1 MNEASILREST
12 RLRHGGVLA
21 LAVCVLHDGHSP
33 WWKQMMLIPHPDAP
47 EAALRAMIEQILK
60 GFVDEGVDRV
70 HWLQTLSPLGLFDL
84 DGRRRSWWA
93 ANDDGLLACL
103 QACAAVPVGVQTAA
117 LFLAGSDG
125 NGRTR
130 EAALLVMRSVP
141 SHLTL
146 SCALLRCNDWVA
158 EVRAV
163 AQDVVMSLL
172 GQCAV
177 RDVLKAWPVA
187 VRLRAAQR
195 VDPAWLEGTLF
206 AWLSSPSNRPVL
218 EGLLGHPDA
227 RTRLAAYVVALRS
240 HPDRAALRAHALRDS
255 DPHVSHL
262 ALADLLQQGEPDEI
276 DAQCALALSAPST
289 RVRSAALRA
298 LVEREVAGMDEY
310 IEAAAFD
317 RSRGVRRL
325 AAWLLQ
331 QRQARPAIALWR
343 DELKHGRRG
352 RWREALEA
360 LAEHAEVDDVPTLR
374 ALLPEVSP
382 RHQRNCLRGW
392 VRAEGG
398 ASLALLREALE
409 VRGRTVNALLASATA
424 LWAAELDPAR
434 LLAFCHDGPSPV
446 AQAALLAQL
455 TKLPLWQHLDLL
467 LDAVPQREDER
478 AWHLRLV
485 HDWLRVSGQY
495 SPLGASRR
503 QALVSRL
510 EEGRHALPEAVAVRV
525 LAAVRRA

>member
-1 MNEASILREST
+1 L
-12 RLRHGGVLA
+12 HA
-21 LAVCVLHDGHSP
+21 LDPSGLSG
-33 WWKQMMLIPHPDAP
+33 M
-47 EAALRAMIEQILK
+47 
-60 GFVDEGVDRV
+60 DE
-70 HWLQTLSPLGLFDL
+70 
-84 DGRRRSWWA
+84 RRRNWWTPRE
-93 ANDDGLLACL
+93 NELYSCL
-103 QACAAVPVGVQTAA
+103 QACPKVPFEVRAAA

-125 NGRTR
+125 NGHTR
-130 EAALLVMRSVP
+130 EAALRLMRAVP

-177 RDVLKAWPVA
+177 QHVLKAWPIA
-187 VRLRAAQR
+187 VRLRDAQR
-195 VDPAWLEGTLF
+195 VDRTWLEGTLF
-206 AWLSSPSNRPVL
+206 AWLSSPSHSAVL

-240 HPDRAALRAHALRDS
+240 HPDRAVLRGYALRDS

-262 ALADLLQQGEPDEI
+262 ALADLLQHGEPGEI
-276 DAQCALALSAPST
+276 EAQCVLALSAPSS

-298 LVEREVAGMDEY
+298 LVEREVAGLDAY
-310 IEAAAFD
+310 IETAAFD

-331 QRQARPAIALWR
+331 QRQATPAIALWR
-343 DELKHGRRG
+343 DELTHGRRG

-360 LAEHAEVDDVPTLR
+360 LADHAEAEDVLALR
-374 ALLPEVSP
+374 ALLPQVSP
-382 RHQRNCLRGW
+382 RHQRSCLRGW

-398 ASLALLREALE
+398 VGLALLREALE
-409 VRGRTVNALLASATA
+409 VPGRTVQALLASASA

-446 AQAALLAQL
+446 AQAGLLAQL

-485 HDWLRVSGQY
+485 QDWLRVSGQY
-495 SPLGASRR
+495 SPLGTSRR

-510 EEGRHALPEAVAVRV
+510 EEGRHALPHAVASEV

>member
-1 MNEASILREST
+1 MSKERSGS
-12 RLRHGGVLA
+12 
-21 LAVCVLHDGHSP
+21 
-33 WWKQMMLIPHPDAP
+33 Q
-47 EAALRAMIEQILK
+47 EAALRTVITRTLK
-60 GFVDEGVDRV
+60 GFVDDDVDAVR
-70 HWLQTLSPLGLFDL
+70 WLHALDPRGLSGMDE
-84 DGRRRSWWA
+84 RRRNWWTPRE
-93 ANDDGLLACL
+93 NELFSCLKACPEAPL
-103 QACAAVPVGVQTAA
+103 EVRAAA

-125 NGRTR
+125 NGHTR
-130 EAALLVMRSVP
+130 EAALRMMRTVP
-141 SHLTL
+141 SPLTL

-163 AQDVVMSLL
+163 AHDVVIDLL
-172 GQCAV
+172 AQCAV
-177 RDVLKAWPVA
+177 PHVLAAWPVA
-187 VRLRAAQR
+187 VRLRDAQR
-195 VDPAWLEGTLF
+195 VDRVWLEGTLF
-206 AWLSSPSNRPVL
+206 AGLSSPANRAVL

-227 RTRLAAYVVALRS
+227 RTRLAAHVVALGS
-240 HPDRAALRAHALRDS
+240 HPDRAALRAHAILDS

-262 ALADLLQQGEPDEI
+262 ALADLLQHGEPGEI
-276 DAQCALALSAPST
+276 EAQCVLALSAPSS

-298 LVEREVAGMDEY
+298 LVEREVAGLDAY
-310 IEAAAFD
+310 IETAAFD

-331 QRQARPAIALWR
+331 QRQATPAIALWR
-343 DELKHGRRG
+343 DELTHGRRG

-360 LAEHAEVDDVPTLR
+360 LADHAEAEDVPALR
-374 ALLPEVSP
+374 ALLPQVSP
-382 RHQRNCLRGW
+382 RHQRSCLRGW

-398 ASLALLREALE
+398 VGMALLREALE
-409 VRGRTVNALLASATA
+409 VPGRTVQALLASASA

-446 AQAALLAQL
+446 AQAGLLAQL

-485 HDWLRVSGQY
+485 QDWLRVSGQY
-495 SPLGASRR
+495 SPLGTSRR

-510 EEGRHALPEAVAVRV
+510 EEGRHALPHAVASEV

>member
-1 MNEASILREST
+1 MSKVRSDT
-12 RLRHGGVLA
+12 R
-21 LAVCVLHDGHSP
+21 
-33 WWKQMMLIPHPDAP
+33 
-47 EAALRAMIEQILK
+47 EAALRAAIDHSLR
-60 GFVDEGVDRV
+60 GFIQDGVDGVR
-70 HWLQTLSPLGLFDL
+70 WLHALPPRGLFDL
-84 DGRRRSWWA
+84 DERWRNRWEPYGKELPAR
-93 ANDDGLLACL
+93 L
-103 QACAAVPVGVQTAA
+103 QASADASVVARAAA
-117 LFLAGSDG
+117 LLLIGLDD
-125 NGRTR
+125 NGHTR
-130 EAALLVMRSVP
+130 EAALRMMRAVP
-141 SHLTL
+141 SPLTL

-163 AQDVVMSLL
+163 AQNVVMDLL
-172 GQCAV
+172 AQCAV
-177 RDVLKAWPVA
+177 HHVLAVWPVA
-187 VRLRAAQR
+187 VRLRDAQR
-195 VDPAWLEGTLF
+195 VDRAWLEGTLF
-206 AWLSSPSNRPVL
+206 AWLSSPSNRAVL

-227 RTRLAAYVVALRS
+227 RTRRVAHVVALRS
-240 HPDRAALRAHALRDS
+240 HPDRAALRAHAILDS

-262 ALADLLQQGEPDEI
+262 ALADLLQHGEPGEI
-276 DAQCALALSAPST
+276 ETQCALALSAPSS

-298 LVEREVAGMDEY
+298 LAEREVAGLDAY

-331 QRQARPAIALWR
+331 QRQATPAIALWR

-360 LAEHAEVDDVPTLR
+360 LADHAEAEDVPALR
-374 ALLPEVSP
+374 SLLPELSP

-409 VRGRTVNALLASATA
+409 MRGRTVNALLASATV
-424 LWAAELDPAR
+424 LWAAELDAPR
-434 LLAFCHDGPSPV
+434 LLAFCHDGPSPA
-446 AQAALLAQL
+446 AQAGLLAQL

-467 LDAVPQREDER
+467 LDAAPQHEDER

-485 HDWLRVSGQY
+485 QDWLRVSGEY

-510 EEGRHALPEAVAVRV
+510 EEGRHALPQAVATQL

>member
-1 MNEASILREST
+1 MGKERSDTHEAT
-12 RLRHGGVLA
+12 
-21 LAVCVLHDGHSP
+21 
-33 WWKQMMLIPHPDAP
+33 
-47 EAALRAMIEQILK
+47 LRAMIDQILK
-60 GFVDEGVDRV
+60 GVVDEGVDRL
-70 HWLQTLSPLGLFDL
+70 HWLQTLSPRGLFDL
-84 DGRRRSWWA
+84 DERRRSWWA
-93 ANDDGLLACL
+93 PNDDGLLACL
-103 QACAAVPVGVQTAA
+103 KACAAAPADVQTAA

-125 NGRTR
+125 NGHTR
-130 EAALLVMRSVP
+130 EAALQRMRSVP

-177 RDVLKAWPVA
+177 QHVLKAWPIA
-187 VRLRAAQR
+187 VRLRDAQR
-195 VDPAWLEGTLF
+195 VDRAWLEGTLF
-206 AWLSSPSNRPVL
+206 AGLSSPSNRAVL

-227 RTRLAAYVVALRS
+227 RTRRVAHVVALRS
-240 HPDRAALRAHALRDS
+240 HPDRAALRAHAILDS

-262 ALADLLQQGEPDEI
+262 ALADLLQHGEPAEI
-276 DAQCALALSAPST
+276 ETQCALALSAPSS

-298 LVEREVAGMDEY
+298 LAEREVADLDAY

-331 QRQARPAIALWR
+331 QRQATPAIALWR
-343 DELKHGRRG
+343 DELTHRRRG

-360 LAEHAEVDDVPTLR
+360 LADHAEAKDVPALR
-374 ALLPEVSP
+374 TLLPQVSP
-382 RHQRNCLRGW
+382 RHQRSCLRGW

-398 ASLALLREALE
+398 AGLALLREALE
-409 VRGRTVNALLASATA
+409 MRGRTVNALLASATV
-424 LWAAELDPAR
+424 LWAAELDAPR

-446 AQAALLAQL
+446 AQAGLLAQL

-485 HDWLRVSGQY
+485 QDWLRVSGQY
-495 SPLGASRR
+495 SPLGAARR

-510 EEGRHALPEAVAVRV
+510 EQRRHALPEATATRV
-525 LAAVRRA
+525 LAAVRQA

>member
-1 MNEASILREST
+1 MSKERSGR
-12 RLRHGGVLA
+12 
-21 LAVCVLHDGHSP
+21 
-33 WWKQMMLIPHPDAP
+33 Q
-47 EAALRAMIEQILK
+47 EAALRTVITRTLK
-60 GFVDEGVDRV
+60 GFVDDDVDAVR
-70 HWLQTLSPLGLFDL
+70 WLHALDPRGLSGMDE
-84 DGRRRSWWA
+84 RRRSWWA
-93 ANDDGLLACL
+93 PRENELYSCL
-103 QACAAVPVGVQTAA
+103 QACPEAPLEVRAAA

-125 NGRTR
+125 NGHTR
-130 EAALLVMRSVP
+130 EAALRMMRAVP
-141 SHLTL
+141 SALTL

-163 AQDVVMSLL
+163 AQDVVMDLL
-172 GQCAV
+172 AQCAV
-177 RDVLKAWPVA
+177 HHVLAAWPVA
-187 VRLRAAQR
+187 VRLRDAQR
-195 VDPAWLEGTLF
+195 VDRTWLEETLF
-206 AWLSSPSNRPVL
+206 AGLSSPASRAVL

-227 RTRLAAYVVALRS
+227 RTRRVAHAVALRS
-240 HPDRAALRAHALRDS
+240 HPDRAALRAHAILDS

-262 ALADLLQQGEPDEI
+262 TLADLLRHGEPAEI
-276 DAQCALALSAPST
+276 ETQCALALSAPSS
-289 RVRSAALRA
+289 RVRTAALRA
-298 LVEREVAGMDEY
+298 LAEREVADLDAY

-331 QRQARPAIALWR
+331 QRQATPAIALWR
-343 DELKHGRRG
+343 DELTHRRRG

-360 LAEHAEVDDVPTLR
+360 LADHAEAKDVPALR
-374 ALLPEVSP
+374 TLLPQVSP
-382 RHQRNCLRGW
+382 RHQRSCLRGW

-398 ASLALLREALE
+398 VGLALLREALE
-409 VRGRTVNALLASATA
+409 IPGRTVNALLASATV
-424 LWAAELDPAR
+424 LWAAELDAPR

-446 AQAALLAQL
+446 AQAGLLAQL

-467 LDAVPQREDER
+467 LDAAPQRDDER

-510 EEGRHALPEAVAVRV
+510 EEGRHALPRAVASQV